1 MCAVISPKVRIG
13 CDRVRHCNQ
22 FELLYVSFFIQIILK
37 QPTKVPNQANAADAV
52 NYPADLQRYFH
63 RRIKYAKNVLDKY
76 VLMMHNDACIIAY
89 IWRCGP

>member
-1 MCAVISPKVRIG
+1 MIIQQKNISRYETGASLPSIRTLIKIAKA
-13 CDRVRHCNQ
+13 
-22 FELLYVSFFIQIILK
+22 LK
-37 QPTKVPNQANAADAV
+37 KPTKVPNQANAADAV
-52 NYPADLQRYFH
+52 NYPADLRRYLH